1 MTTLGAVLLFG
12 AAVLTALWVLD
23 LVRRGR
29 LYVGYGIVLLALLVA
44 VAGLCIVS
52 TARTLLG
59 QALEALFPTEPLAVI
74 GLGALLLLL
83 IYVLHQLSILSDRV
97 ARLTQEMALRQSRG
111 DRPGPSPAEA
121 DNV

>member
-1 MTTLGAVLLFG
+1 MTTLGAVLLLG
-12 AAVLTALWVLD
+12 ATALTALWVLD

-29 LYVGYGIVLLALLVA
+29 LYVGYGIVLLALLA
-44 VAGLCIVS
+44 VIGLVCTVYPVRSLIGQ
-52 TARTLLG
+52 TLG
-59 QALEALFPTEPLAVI
+59 ALFPYEPLAVV

-97 ARLTQEMALRQSRG
+97 ARLTQEIAIRQRREAASG
-111 DRPGPSPAEA
+111 SSPEET